1 MRLDEF
7 YNDDEFIRAEDELV
21 YRSAFNRISVNKE
34 ASRHLREGFGR
45 RIFMMQ
51 CSRIFLREHTNR
63 EGNDPPDPYLVE
75 ELNVHMNSYYINLRG
90 CLDNLAWALNYQ
102 FSIVS
107 ANEDAPNRKDCD
119 LFGGRFLRSL
129 EQLQPSLR
137 DCLRPYE
144 NWASDLKH
152 LRDPAAHRVPMSVIG
167 GFLTPERVA
176 EFDTLWSKASLHDRE
191 RNGYSRSH
199 FVRQAYRLL
208 EYAPLLAVSTVSGL
222 ETREISVQVGND
234 HRQFLTLAGLVVD
247 AFSNAAS

>member
-7 YNDDEFIRAEDELV
+7 YNDDEFIRAENELV
-21 YRSAFNRISVNKE
+21 YQSALNRISANKD

-63 EGNDPPDPYLVE
+63 AANDPPNPYLVE
-75 ELNVHMNSYYINLRG
+75 ELNVHLNSYYINLRG
-90 CLDNLAWALNYQ
+90 CLDNLAWTLNYQ
-102 FSIVS
+102 LSIVP
-107 ANEDAPNRKDCD
+107 ANEEGRGRRDCD
-119 LFGGRFLRSL
+119 LFGRKFLSSL
-129 EQLQPSLR
+129 EQLHPSLR
-137 DCLRPYE
+137 DGLRPYE
-144 NWASDLKH
+144 NWASELKD

-167 GFLTPERVA
+167 GLLTPERVA
-176 EFDTLWSKASLHDRE
+176 EINTLWSKASLNDGV

-199 FVRQAYRLL
+199 FVRQAYRIL
-208 EYAPLLAVSTVSGL
+208 EYAPLLVVSTSNGL

-247 AFSNAAS
+247 VFSNAAS